1 MAWPGWSWSGV
12 GGQAMGYPLEYRWES
27 GQSVAGFPVP
37 VQVGGLQSIVGLARV
52 LVSLSGG
59 LQKGFFQAEVT
70 RSKCDCVPGLSMYR
84 LHRIFSH
91 QLHQL
96 PAHALNVPP
105 APSTKKAERHVHC
118 KGEKAIHLLITEST
132 Y

>member
-1 MAWPGWSWSGV
+1 MLEKMWFSASDSREKFIGLARLELVWSWWASNGLP
-12 GGQAMGYPLEYRWES
+12 AR
-27 GQSVAGFPVP
+27 
-37 VQVGGLQSIVGLARV
+37 VQVGEWAVCGRIPCASTSGRPSEHVGLARV

-91 QLHQL
+91 
-96 PAHALNVPP
+96 
-105 APSTKKAERHVHC
+105 
-118 KGEKAIHLLITEST
+118 
-132 Y
+132 